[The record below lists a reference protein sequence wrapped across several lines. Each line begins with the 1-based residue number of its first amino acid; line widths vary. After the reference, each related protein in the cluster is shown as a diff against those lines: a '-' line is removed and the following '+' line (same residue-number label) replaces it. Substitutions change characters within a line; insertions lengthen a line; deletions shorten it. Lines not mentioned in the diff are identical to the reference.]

1 MGFPLR
7 LTLCYIVYTE
17 RKKTTMDNTFGERL
31 RELRKRRRMNRD
43 ELGDILGVSGN
54 AITAYETG
62 KRNPRKEVIDKICE
76 YFDVRYDWLT
86 GASDFKTDKEV
97 EAKLQRFTSAI
108 VVDEYEDER
117 KVRNDELDL
126 LEAFRQISPRHR
138 QSLLDFADYLK
149 KKP

>member
-1 MGFPLR
+1 
-7 LTLCYIVYTE
+7 
-17 RKKTTMDNTFGERL
+17 MDNTFGERL

-86 GASDFKTDKEV
+86 GVSDYRNDREV
-97 EAKLQRFTSAI
+97 QNYLKQVSNPTE
-108 VVDEYEDER
+108 EYIEWSITEER
-117 KVRNDELDL
+117 KVRNDEIDL
-126 LEAFRQISPRHR
+126 LDAFREISPRHR
-138 QSLLDFADYLK
+138 QSLLDFAEFLK

>member
-1 MGFPLR
+1 
-7 LTLCYIVYTE
+7 
-17 RKKTTMDNTFGERL
+17 MDNTFGERL

-54 AITAYETG
+54 AITSYETG
-62 KRNPRKEVIDKICE
+62 KRNPRKEVIDKMCE
-76 YFDVRYDWLT
+76 FFDVRYDWLT

-97 EAKLQRFTSAI
+97 EVKLQRFTSAI

-126 LEAFRQISPRHR
+126 LEAFRRISPRHR
-138 QSLLDFADYLK
+138 QSLLDFAEYLK

>member
-1 MGFPLR
+1 
-7 LTLCYIVYTE
+7 
-17 RKKTTMDNTFGERL
+17 MDNTFGERL

-86 GASDFKTDKEV
+86 GASEYKTDRAFTAESMKKHVMLLYSSEDSDEV
-97 EAKLQRFTSAI
+97 NNARL
-108 VVDEYEDER
+108 ER
-117 KVRNDELDL
+117 MHELDL
-126 LEAFRQISPRHR
+126 LDAYRELSPRR
-138 QSLLDFADYLK
+138 REQLLEYAEFLAK

>member
-1 MGFPLR
+1 
-7 LTLCYIVYTE
+7 VYTE
-17 RKKTTMDNTFGERL
+17 RKKTIMDNTFGERL

-86 GASDFKTDKEV
+86 GASEYKTDREV
-97 EAKLQRFTSAI
+97 ANYLQCSTSSQEHI
-108 VVDEYEDER
+108 EWSVTDER
-117 KVRNDELDL
+117 KVRNDEIDL
-126 LEAFRQISPRHR
+126 LDACREISPRHR
-138 QSLLDFADYLK
+138 PSLLDFAEFLK

>member
-1 MGFPLR
+1 
-7 LTLCYIVYTE
+7 VYTE

>member
-1 MGFPLR
+1 M
-7 LTLCYIVYTE
+7 E
-17 RKKTTMDNTFGERL
+17 NTFGERL
-31 RELRKRRRMNRD
+31 RELRKRRRLNRD

-86 GASDFKTDKEV
+86 GVSEYKNDREV
-97 EAKLQRFTSAI
+97 ANLPRFT
-108 VVDEYEDER
+108 DQYREEDER

-126 LEAFRQISPRHR
+126 LDAFRQISPRHR
-138 QSLLDFADYLK
+138 QSLLDLAEYLK

>member
-1 MGFPLR
+1 
-7 LTLCYIVYTE
+7 
-17 RKKTTMDNTFGERL
+17 MDNTFGERL

-86 GASDFKTDKEV
+86 GVSDYRNDREV
-97 EAKLQRFTSAI
+97 QNYLKQVSNPAE
-108 VVDEYEDER
+108 EYIEWSITEER
-117 KVRNDELDL
+117 KVRNDEIDL
-126 LEAFRQISPRHR
+126 LDAFREISPRHR
-138 QSLLDFADYLK
+138 QSLLDFAEFLK

>member
-1 MGFPLR
+1 
-7 LTLCYIVYTE
+7 
-17 RKKTTMDNTFGERL
+17 MDNTFGERL

-43 ELGDILGVSGN
+43 ELGDIFGVSGN

-86 GASDFKTDKEV
+86 GASEYKNDREV
-97 EAKLQRFTSAI
+97 ANYLPRSTSTRIIEYDA
-108 VVDEYEDER
+108 DEER

-126 LEAFRQISPRHR
+126 LDAFRQISPRHR
-138 QSLLDFADYLK
+138 QSLLDFAEFLK

>member
-1 MGFPLR
+1 
-7 LTLCYIVYTE
+7 
-17 RKKTTMDNTFGERL
+17 MDNTFGERL

-86 GASDFKTDKEV
+86 GVSDYRNDREV
-97 EAKLQRFTSAI
+97 QNYLKQVSNPAEEHIEWYVT
-108 VVDEYEDER
+108 EER
-117 KVRNDELDL
+117 KVRNDEIDL
-126 LEAFRQISPRHR
+126 LDAFREISPRHR
-138 QSLLDFADYLK
+138 QSLLDFAEFLK

>member
-1 MGFPLR
+1 
-7 LTLCYIVYTE
+7 
-17 RKKTTMDNTFGERL
+17 MDNTFGERL

-86 GASDFKTDKEV
+86 GVSDYRNDREV
-97 EAKLQRFTSAI
+97 QNYLKQVSNPAE
-108 VVDEYEDER
+108 EYIEWSITEER
-117 KVRNDELDL
+117 KVRNDEIDL
-126 LEAFRQISPRHR
+126 LDAFREISPRHR

>member
-1 MGFPLR
+1 
-7 LTLCYIVYTE
+7 
-17 RKKTTMDNTFGERL
+17 MDNTFGERL

-86 GASDFKTDKEV
+86 GASEYKNDREV
-97 EAKLQRFTSAI
+97 ANYLPRSTSTRIIEYDA
-108 VVDEYEDER
+108 DEER

-126 LEAFRQISPRHR
+126 LDAFRQISPRHR
-138 QSLLDFADYLK
+138 QSLLDFAEFLK